1 MGGSIPFLAE
11 LGKIYPETAILAM
24 GACGTDSD
32 IHAPNEKLN
41 LNYTKKVTCTIS
53 HIIAK
58 IGAHK

>member
-11 LGKIYPETAILAM
+11 LGKLYPETAIYGM
-24 GACGTDSD
+24 GAISGDSD

-41 LNYTKKVTCTIS
+41 LDNTKKFTCTIS

>member
-11 LGKIYPETAILAM
+11 LGKLYPETAIYGM
-24 GACGTDSD
+24 GAISGDSD

-41 LNYTKKVTCTIS
+41 LDHTKKVTCTIS